1 MFGIDRE
8 RVFQGAFWG
17 AALLYVWVIAALW
30 IGPELR
36 LSGDVYFFVG
46 IVPAVLGV
54 VLLATAMG
62 VYHDLLKEDE
72 R

>member
-1 MFGIDRE
+1 MFDMDRE
-8 RVFQGAFWG
+8 QVFQATFWG

-30 IGPELR
+30 VGPAWA

-46 IVPAVLGV
+46 ILPAVLGV

-62 VYHDLLKEDE
+62 VYHDLLKDE
-72 R
+72 NR